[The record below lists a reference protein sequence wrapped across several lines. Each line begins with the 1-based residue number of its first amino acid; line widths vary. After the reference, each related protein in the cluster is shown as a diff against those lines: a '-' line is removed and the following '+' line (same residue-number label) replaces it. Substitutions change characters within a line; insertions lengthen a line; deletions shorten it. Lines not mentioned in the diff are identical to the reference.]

1 MKQDDNFTPAARKTM
16 AILVLVFGLFVVLVG
31 PFLIQSTLD
40 AVTEKIATLIP
51 TNPDFILAGVLLPI
65 AYIIMR
71 GIDVV
76 AGIALVL
83 IAYPL
88 WKGERWAWPAAIGCL
103 SLPTMF
109 GLFTSLPYLVQFG
122 KPAPAAAVLLT
133 GLVTYWW
140 VLMLKNGDRTDKISR
155 FFTFTMLGV
164 VPGHI
169 IVLVNHGVKGLIDRP
184 DKPMFTDPMITIYGF
199 EAPMNFIAFL
209 MCIIAI
215 PLLASRSYKLVGWWL
230 GLIAGATVI
239 VANYPTHFVRMQTSD
254 FFVAGTLGVL
264 LVISLLVPAFKE
276 RLLAIQD

>member
-1 MKQDDNFTPAARKTM
+1 MKDDNFTPADRKTM
-16 AILVLVFGLFVVLVG
+16 AILVFIFGLFVTFVG

-40 AVTEKIATLIP
+40 SIMIKVASLIP
-51 TNPDFILAGVLLPI
+51 TKPEFVLTGVLLPI
-65 AYIIMR
+65 AFIIMR

-76 AGIALVL
+76 AGIALTL

-88 WKGERWAWPAAIGCL
+88 WKGESWAWPIALSCL

-122 KPAPAAAVLLT
+122 TPAPAAAILLS
-133 GLVTYWW
+133 GLIVYWW
-140 VLMLKNGDRTDKISR
+140 VLLLKKGDRTTKIAR

-164 VPGHI
+164 IPGHI

-199 EAPMNFIAFL
+199 EAPMNFIAFI

-215 PLLASRSYKLVGWWL
+215 PLLASRSRRLVGWWL
-230 GLIAGATVI
+230 GLVAGVTVI
-239 VANYPTHFVRMQTSD
+239 VANYPTHIIRMQTSD

-264 LVISLLVPAFKE
+264 LVISLMTPALKE
-276 RLLAIQD
+276 KLLEIE

>member
-1 MKQDDNFTPAARKTM
+1 MQDDNFTPAARKTM
-16 AILVLVFGLFVVLVG
+16 AILVVVFGLFVIFAG

-40 AVTEKIATLIP
+40 AVVDKIAVLIP

-65 AYIIMR
+65 AYIVMR
-71 GIDVV
+71 GIDMV

-88 WKGERWAWPAAIGCL
+88 WKGERWAWPVAISCL
-103 SLPTMF
+103 SFPTMF

-122 KPAPAAAVLLT
+122 KPAPAAAILVT

-140 VLMLKNGDRTDKISR
+140 VLLLKKGDRVDKISR
-155 FFTFTMLGV
+155 FFTFTLLGV

-199 EAPMNFIAFL
+199 EAPMNFIAFM
-209 MCIIAI
+209 MCMVAI
-215 PLLASRSYKLVGWWL
+215 PMLASRSYKLVGWWL
-230 GLIAGATVI
+230 ALIAGVTVI
-239 VANYPTHFVRMQTSD
+239 IANYPTHFIRMQTSD

-264 LVISLLVPAFKE
+264 LVISLLIPAFKE
-276 RLLAIQD
+276 RLLATQE